1 MPQTKHAEQTLVE
14 KVEENRDTVRFDI
27 LTYLLANAGQ
37 DKTVS
42 EFIQHKGYSNQPAVR
57 RKIQRAFQD
66 LFKQE
71 KLVAKF
77 GLQIKKDANTRL
89 YSIDKNAELYKA
101 FHKVKPETVLQL
113 LKQRLSQAQR
123 FELNANDHAWLNTL
137 DSVLGKIYIAPDTLL
152 LPAPEKEQVVT
163 AVYQSLAQQHYLQLK
178 YENSAGKKSE
188 LTFLPWGLMF
198 KGLTTYVVGNKK
210 GEREYRTLALY
221 RIDSAEITSDEAGL
235 FDGFSETLSFQ
246 QFCEEKGIAVFAN
259 PDDKLEEVKL
269 RFYQSGGHLAQMKL
283 ANEQILV
290 RYTGSKCH
298 RPSAAADYFELEV
311 TARVLIG
318 RKFKEWLRSF
328 GAEVEVI
335 APASLRQEMLEEL
348 KKTLANYQ

>member
-1 MPQTKHAEQTLVE
+1 MPQTKQAEQTLVE

-42 EFIQHKGYSNQPAVR
+42 EFIQLKGYSNQPAVR

-152 LPAPEKEQVVT
+152 LPAPEKQQVVT

-178 YENSAGKKSE
+178 YENSSGKKSE

-210 GEREYRTLALY
+210 GERNYRTLALY
-221 RIDSAEITSDEAGL
+221 RIDSAEIMSDKAGL
-235 FDGFSETLSFQ
+235 FDGFLETQSFSA
-246 QFCEEKGIAVFAN
+246 I
-259 PDDKLEEVKL
+259 L
-269 RFYQSGGHLAQMKL
+269 RRK
-283 ANEQILV
+283 
-290 RYTGSKCH
+290 RYRGLCQ
-298 RPSAAADYFELEV
+298 P
-311 TARVLIG
+311 G
-318 RKFKEWLRSF
+318 RQTRR
-328 GAEVEVI
+328 G
-335 APASLRQEMLEEL
+335 
-348 KKTLANYQ
+348 